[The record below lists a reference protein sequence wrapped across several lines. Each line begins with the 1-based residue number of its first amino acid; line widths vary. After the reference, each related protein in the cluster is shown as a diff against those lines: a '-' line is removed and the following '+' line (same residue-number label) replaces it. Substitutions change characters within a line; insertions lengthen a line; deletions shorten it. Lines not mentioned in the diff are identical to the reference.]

1 MLGCFFLFPSFFPL
15 LVSWRFF
22 STRDSQDPSLRV
34 AQPQP
39 PWCWRAVLNP
49 GLYIGLPSQM
59 LSHGGYDVEGGRV
72 WYASHLKVTECTLCF
87 FLFNSHF
94 HPLYPDTH
102 PHYFPE
108 TDPTSVPRPMFLFNV
123 PLMGLHTCVRLPPL
137 TFWPSSQG
145 SSFSACVLSVN
156 ASSDFCPCFC
166 FFFNVCFVPLLNR
179 GPQTFLDIALT
190 GEFSKLHTAR
200 PLQIVLWGQLRFLS
214 SSCESDVHQ
223 KLRNT
228 ALLPENVTHHHC
240 LLTLES
246 HTLWS
251 SKSFP

>member
-1 MLGCFFLFPSFFPL
+1 MKAVIFNINTLVVWDCYFYKMKWALIDLGIALCYLE
-15 LVSWRFF
+15 V
-22 STRDSQDPSLRV
+22 
-34 AQPQP
+34 
-39 PWCWRAVLNP
+39 
-49 GLYIGLPSQM
+49 I
-59 LSHGGYDVEGGRV
+59 
-72 WYASHLKVTECTLCF
+72 YA
-87 FLFNSHF
+87 
-94 HPLYPDTH
+94 
-102 PHYFPE
+102 
-108 TDPTSVPRPMFLFNV
+108 PRICGFLFNV

-214 SSCESDVHQ
+214 SSCDSDVHQ